1 MPLKPHYQPTRADAA
16 DLAHH
21 AQPGDRLYTALGA
34 EFIVTDDTS
43 AINGRHMVRPAES
56 DSGRGS
62 ITLPQLLA
70 RCGGIFTQPP
80 AQH

>member
-16 DLAHH
+16 DLAHDV
-21 AQPGDRLYTALGA
+21 QPGDLLYTLGG

-43 AINGRHMVRPAES
+43 PAFGSRMVRPA
-56 DSGRGS
+56 GAAPGPGS
-62 ITLPQLLA
+62 ITLTQLLA

-80 AQH
+80 TQA